1 LAIPYSPIRLFAY
14 SSRLFVNAGINA

>member
-1 LAIPYSPIRLFAY
+1 LAIPYSPIRLFAF